1 MTADHSPEPQN
12 QNQPPI
18 ERSKAFASLV
28 TILTASGILGVL
40 AGLIHLLGAMAS
52 GFTLTSAADVVFNII
67 FGGMIFY
74 CSRVLARGKALV
86 IWLAM
91 GCVALSI
98 LYSFALGRGFNYVI
112 ATVGALFIWQLFK
125 LKQQGELL

>member
-1 MTADHSPEPQN
+1 MTPNHSPEPEN
-12 QNQPPI
+12 QNQPPM

-28 TILTASGILGVL
+28 TILTASGFLGIL
-40 AGLIHLLGAMAS
+40 AGLINLLGAMDA
-52 GFTLTSAADVVFNII
+52 GFSLVGAADVVFNII
-67 FGGMIFY
+67 FGVMILF
-74 CSRVLARGKALV
+74 CSRVLAGGKALV

-125 LKQQGELL
+125 LKQQGELF